1 MKIIL
6 RNTDMVFE
14 AKKKKVVI
22 TPTQSATGKGLAYSS
37 SSNVVIFATSSL
49 SDSFFYNLDA
59 LGIKEGDKLS
69 IYSVFVKSNIAG
81 AMFFSKDVNNTSDVS
96 DFSSSNVGEKIVGT
110 EISGTAYSKIDEDV
124 IVPQGAKTLVVS
136 YRNGVEE
143 YVAKVEK

>member
-1 MKIIL
+1 
-6 RNTDMVFE
+6 MVFE
-14 AKKKKVVI
+14 AKEKKVVI

-81 AMFFSKDVNNTSDVS
+81 AMFFSKDVNNASDVS
-96 DFSSSNVGEKIVGT
+96 DFSSSNVGDMITGSEL
-110 EISGTAYSKIDEDV
+110 SGTSYNKIDEDV
-124 IVPQGAKTLVVS
+124 VVPVGAKVLIVS
-136 YRNGVEE
+136 YRNGVDE